1 MNIIGSKIVK
11 TRKPHKCW
19 GCCKEFSAGTRME
32 VVVSVD
38 GGHMIRAYWCEECKR
53 VSNQLPS
60 WDTQD
65 GLAFGQLAELLEE
78 YLWGERGK

>member
-1 MNIIGSKIVK
+1 MDIISSKTVK

-19 GCCKEFSAGTRME
+19 GCCKEYPAGTKME

-38 GGHMIRAYWCEECKR
+38 GGRIASVYWCDECKR
-53 VSNQLPS
+53 LSTQLPY

-65 GLAFGQLAELLEE
+65 GLAFGQLAELL
-78 YLWGERGK
+78 GE